1 MRYLIMKLALLLVLA
16 ASMAAAQKT
25 NWANV
30 RNLPIGGEI
39 RVSLEGGKSYRGQVQ
54 SVTDEA
60 LVMVAASS
68 QESLARA
75 QIVKVATKGENHRI
89 RNTFIGLAA
98 GAGGGAGIGAGLDAQ
113 CAPRG
118 CFISNNLGK
127 EILTPIGAVVG
138 TLIGIAWPTGLWH
151 EIYRAK

>member
-1 MRYLIMKLALLLVLA
+1 MKLTLLLVLA
-16 ASMAAAQKT
+16 AGTAAAQKT

-30 RNLPIGGEI
+30 KGLPVGGEI
-39 RVSLEGGKSYRGQVQ
+39 RVSLDGGRSYRGQVQ
-54 SVTDEA
+54 NVTDES

-75 QIVKVATKGENHRI
+75 QIMKVATKGENHRI

-113 CAPRG
+113 CPPRG

-151 EIYRAK
+151 EIYRSK